1 MSTRSNVARTQR
13 HANNLMKDDSH
24 YQLIFLMRHLIF
36 MSIFLIAPSQA
47 YAYIGPGMGLGV
59 AGVVL
64 GIFFGLVLMV
74 VSVFWYPLKR
84 LYRKIFK
91 KPHQK

>member
-1 MSTRSNVARTQR
+1 
-13 HANNLMKDDSH
+13 MKDDSH